1 MSWLQ
6 LPLQQHKT
14 EFFERLADTP
24 LLIEAEPGAGKS
36 TLIPLWLLETCP
48 ANKQIWLIQPRIL
61 AVHSLAKRLTSL
73 ANDIFKEDKKTGE
86 RVGYQVPY
94 DQQLSSDTQLVLMTP
109 GILLQYLLRD
119 PALSNVHCVILDEI
133 HERSVNQDLAFA
145 FLQDTI
151 VLREDLQLVLMSAT
165 PDPNLQKQITNRLFA
180 PGRVFPV
187 SIDYLPAKKISPT
200 QTESLANQICRALEQ
215 VDNWQQKTCLVFLP
229 GWRDIEKTRQS
240 IIERWPQQAI
250 CCLHSQI
257 DYQEQQHALDPLI
270 GPRIILSTNIAETS
284 LTIPD
289 VNLVIDSGL
298 ARRVNYEQSTGLS
311 SLRTGLINRAS
322 ADQRRGRAGRVQAG
336 QCIRLWSADAQ
347 LAASDLPEIRASDYF
362 PLVVKLAHW
371 GTSADQLSW
380 IEKPNSLAIAFAQQ
394 QLIKMQLLDEQ
405 GKITPQ
411 GKQVADL
418 GCHPRVAAILLA
430 NKNIISD
437 ELLLLTLL
445 IHFES
450 SLQSIDWLEQARNQR
465 QKNAHWKIQQSR
477 WLQRLK
483 LSVVVDPIPAETLA
497 TAYADRI
504 GYKQSSG
511 KYRLNSGIS
520 VESVGT
526 LNSDWAVFPIIDSV
540 GSINKGLGF
549 ALNLTKFQQKQFS
562 QLTETVVFKKHWC
575 KHQSWL
581 IGGVLVDE
589 SIEALKPGEL
599 PGLLTAHITQIA
611 NAKGLTS
618 FNWSDSAKN
627 LLNKSRILQEK
638 NLLDLPSLSETGL
651 IQSLGKWL
659 APFLTPDSSP
669 ENFPWQSALEYYL
682 GHQTCEKIHQLIPSS
697 IVLPSGRDVKIQI
710 NEHNQLLI
718 AAKLQEFFGCEQLIL
733 AQGKIPLQIHLLS
746 PNGSPLAITT
756 DLASFWK
763 QSYPDVCKEMRG
775 RYPRHPWPDDPLAH
789 QATALTKRK
798 LQSAP

>member
-1 MSWLQ
+1 MNWRQ
-6 LPLQQHKT
+6 LPLQEFKT
-14 EFFERLADTP
+14 EFFERLAHNP

-48 ANKQIWLIQPRIL
+48 AAKQIWLIQPRIL
-61 AVHSLAKRLTSL
+61 AVHSLAKRLTGL
-73 ANDIFKEDKKTGE
+73 ANEIFNENKKTGE

-94 DQQLSSDTQLVLMTP
+94 DQQLSVETQLVLMTP
-109 GILLQYLLRD
+109 GILLQHLLRD
-119 PALSNVHCVILDEI
+119 PTLVNVHCVILDEI

-145 FLQDTI
+145 FLQDAI
-151 VLREDLQLVLMSAT
+151 ILREDLQLVLMSAT
-165 PDPNLQKQITNRLFA
+165 PDPHLQKQISNRLFA

-187 SIDYLPAKKISPT
+187 TLDYLPAKKISPS
-200 QTESLANQICRALEQ
+200 QTETLATQVCRALNQ
-215 VDNWQQKTCLVFLP
+215 VDDWQTKTSLVFLP
-229 GWRDIEKTRQS
+229 GWRDIEKTCQA
-240 IIERWPQQAI
+240 ILERWPQQQI
-250 CCLHSQI
+250 FCLHSQI
-257 DYQEQQHALDPLI
+257 DYKEQQQALDPAM

-311 SLRTGLINRAS
+311 SLSTGLISRAS

-336 QCIRLWSADAQ
+336 HCLRLWSADAQ
-347 LAASDLPEIRASDYF
+347 LAASDLPEIRASDYL
-362 PLVVKLAHW
+362 PLVLKLAHW

-380 IEKPNSLAIAFAQQ
+380 IEKPNSLAISFATQ

-405 GKITPQ
+405 GRITPQ

-430 NKNIISD
+430 NKKLISD
-437 ELLLLTLL
+437 DLLSLALFM
-445 IHFES
+445 HFES
-450 SLQSIDWLEQARNQR
+450 SLQSVDWLDYAKSQR
-465 QKNAHWKIQQSR
+465 QKNAHWKMQQSR
-477 WLQRLK
+477 WLQRLQ
-483 LSVVVDPIPAETLA
+483 LAIVEDSIPAQTLA
-497 TAYADRI
+497 AAFSDRI

-520 VESVGT
+520 VEPNHPI
-526 LNSDWAVFPIIDSV
+526 NSDWAVFPIIDSV
-540 GSINKGLGF
+540 GSTNNGLGF
-549 ALNLTKFQQKQFS
+549 ALDLTKVQQKQFS
-562 QLTETVVFKKHWC
+562 QLTESLMFKKQWC
-575 KHQSWL
+575 KHQRWL
-581 IGGVLVDE
+581 IGGVLIDE
-589 SIEALKPGEL
+589 LIEPLTPNEL
-599 PGLLTAHITQIA
+599 PILLTAHIMQIA
-611 NAKGLTS
+611 SEKGLAGFS
-618 FNWSDSAKN
+618 WSDSAKN
-627 LLNKSRILQEK
+627 LLNKARIIKEK
-638 NLLDLPSLSETGL
+638 NLLDLPSLDDADL
-651 IQSLGKWL
+651 IQTFNQWL
-659 APFLTPDSSP
+659 TPFLTLDSSP
-669 ENFPWQSALEYYL
+669 ENLPWHSALEYYL
-682 GHQTCEKIHQLIPSS
+682 GHESCEKIHQLIPSS
-697 IVLPSGRDVKIQI
+697 IALPSGRDVKIQI
-710 NEHNQLLI
+710 NDHNQLLV
-718 AAKLQEFFGCEQLIL
+718 AAKLQEFFGCEQLVF